1 MRDALCMDNFYH
13 AHEKEAD
20 IMCFYIVV
28 GRYIS
33 MVLDDVDDDV
43 ILWY

>member
-1 MRDALCMDNFYH
+1 MRDALCMGNFYH

-20 IMCFYIVV
+20 MCFYIVV